1 MKNKKLPKYK
11 LAGSYPIVSVKK
23 DFSLPSTPA
32 HINPSN
38 PSVVAQNTSN
48 SYETYDTVGEVS
60 PTFQMLNSLAFGI
73 GSIANTVNEYKN
85 RNQERQKYIQSIQQP
100 FNTRSGVQ
108 NDLPIYTK
116 YGGKAKYGIA
126 ETSGLPESQRH
137 NATIEAEK
145 GEIFEDNQGNINKI
159 SDYANSHEEGG
170 VLLNNVQRVLEDTS
184 TTRND
189 KNSKLLR
196 LTPSMVQDLFGIKPK
211 TTLSHSEALE
221 FVNEHLQK
229 QEKKAYNKILETAEF
244 LDKNKNDKF
253 ANNSLEM
260 NAKYID
266 SLPKKEDVFNV
277 LFENQE
283 NIKQSMNIGAKK
295 AKYGIDIV
303 PDITLKGKDKG
314 SGTTPTGRS
323 NMNYNFTQN
332 ELNNYAES
340 LGLDN
345 STNESFQEDLYR
357 YALRNNPDAVKEMWK
372 LYGDTKKGRNLG
384 ISFNVIDENG
394 KPSKARRV
402 GEDFNTDIKA
412 FVDGDPKART
422 MFLLGRVLDSHK
434 NHTQESIIPTDRN
447 RSFQLPTPPSIL
459 SGDVQDYD
467 GNYTTVKS
475 TTSTSNKGISKFDEQ
490 LRLSDIL
497 PEAIGLLEND
507 RIPTNLNEVSFSKVT
522 PKLLNPLPALQ
533 AGQRDFNAAISKLPS
548 GSGAGMANAVNAFSQ
563 KYAIDNNIIGQYDN
577 SNNQIENQAR
587 YYNAGV
593 DDKQSAADAQS
604 REQFERKQ
612 LGSIEAQR
620 QQKMAYLDSI
630 MSKINQNRALN
641 RNGNLIM
648 QTAPNFNSYGQ
659 YNGNQR
665 YITMPSASQSS
676 GISVQYVQDPN
687 SGAKYRIMLGPDG
700 KLISSSK
707 VVQDKYAVGSTR
719 KS

>member
-23 DFSLPSTPA
+23 DFSLPSSPT
-32 HINPSN
+32 HINPST
-38 PSVVAQNTSN
+38 PSVVAENDNTE
-48 SYETYDTVGEVS
+48 YETYDTVGDVS
-60 PTFQMLNSLAFGI
+60 PTFQMLNSLAFGV

-116 YGGKAKYGIA
+116 YGGKAKYGID
-126 ETSGLPESQRH
+126 ETKGLPESQRH

-145 GEIFEDNQGNINKI
+145 GEIFEDNNGNINKI
-159 SDYANSHEEGG
+159 SDNANSHEEGG

-196 LTPSMVQDLFGIKPK
+196 LTPSMIQDLFGIKPK

-221 FVNEHLQK
+221 FANEHLQK
-229 QEKKAYNKILETAEF
+229 QEKKAYNKILQTAEF
-244 LDKNKNDKF
+244 LDKNKNDKY
-253 ANNSLEM
+253 ASNSLEM

-283 NIKQSMNIGAKK
+283 NIKQSMNIGTKK
-295 AKYGIDIV
+295 AKYGFNDTY
-303 PDITLKGKDKG
+303 PDITLKGRDKG
-314 SGTTPTGRS
+314 TGITSTGKS
-323 NMNYNFTQN
+323 NMNYNFSQDEANTYAKMLGLRNDTN
-332 ELNNYAES
+332 ENFQSDLYDYAE
-340 LGLDN
+340 
-345 STNESFQEDLYR
+345 
-357 YALRNNPDAVKEMWK
+357 RNNPDIIKEMWNT
-372 LYGDTKKGRNLG
+372 YGPTNK
-384 ISFNVIDENG
+384 
-394 KPSKARRV
+394 SKSKDKS
-402 GEDFNTDIKA
+402 G

-422 MFLLGRVLDSHK
+422 MFLLGRVLDNHK
-434 NHTQESIIPTDRN
+434 NHTPESIIPNDRN
-447 RSFQLPTPPSIL
+447 RNFQLPVPPSIIGNG
-459 SGDVQDYD
+459 SSVIDNTYD
-467 GNYTTVKS
+467 TTKTTVNYG
-475 TTSTSNKGISKFDEQ
+475 NKGASRFNEQ
-490 LRLSDIL
+490 LSMSDFL

-507 RIPTNLNEVSFSKVT
+507 RIPTNLNEVSLNKVT

-533 AGQRDFNAAISKLPS
+533 AGQRDFNAVISKLPS
-548 GSGAGMANAVNAFSQ
+548 GSGAGMANATNAFSQ

-577 SNNQIENQAR
+577 SNNQIENNAR
-587 YYNAGV
+587 YYNASV

-604 REQFERKQ
+604 RENFERKQ

-620 QQKMAYLDSI
+620 QQKMTYLDSI
-630 MSKINQNRALN
+630 MTKIAQNKALN

-665 YITMPSASQSS
+665 YMTASTASQPS
-676 GISVQYVQDPN
+676 GINVQYVQDPT
-687 SGAKYRIMLGPDG
+687 SGAKYRIIIGPDG

-707 VVQDKYAVGSTR
+707 IVQDKYAIGSTR